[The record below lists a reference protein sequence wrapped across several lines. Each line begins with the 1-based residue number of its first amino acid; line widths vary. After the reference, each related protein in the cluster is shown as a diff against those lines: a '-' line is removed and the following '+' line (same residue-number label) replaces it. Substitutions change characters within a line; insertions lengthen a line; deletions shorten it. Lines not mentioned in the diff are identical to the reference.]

1 MSSVYRA
8 YRAREG
14 ANMLDLTF
22 GINITSMK
30 LYNGRRSFYL
40 RIDLGRSSVFLSRWD
55 TERVLPKPKQIDL
68 YRGPIM
74 TWYVGAF

>member
-1 MSSVYRA
+1 MFNFEFSV
-8 YRAREG
+8 
-14 ANMLDLTF
+14 NFNT
-22 GINITSMK
+22 MK

-40 RIDLGRSSVFLSRWD
+40 RVQLGGPSFFLSRWD